1 MQPNSAYPYQREGK
15 KSNGVY
21 LDQVYPGLVAVDT
34 LHAVIFFELLHAVI
48 FHGSRLF
55 FSSDFHDSRP
65 DCLNLNVSCLQAAI
79 AEVDTGS
86 CFLCVDRDANA

>member
-21 LDQVYPGLVAVDT
+21 LDQVYPGLAAVDT

-55 FSSDFHDSRP
+55 FLLTFMI
-65 DCLNLNVSCLQAAI
+65 LALI
-79 AEVDTGS
+79 A
-86 CFLCVDRDANA
+86 

>member
-1 MQPNSAYPYQREGK
+1 MLTLIREGK

-21 LDQVYPGLVAVDT
+21 LDQVYPGLAAVDT
-34 LHAVIFFELLHAVI
+34 LHAVIFFELMHAVI

-55 FSSDFHDSRP
+55 LSVFHGSRP

-86 CFLCVDRDANA
+86 CVFSLRRSGR